1 MNNFIFI
8 YFLFAKRK
16 KINIF
21 SHYSPR
27 VQRTIVNHSS
37 RPQSDTKLA
46 EVRSGF
52 PVCHRNKRRNF
63 DSQISEEAVPEKHE
77 DYWRGLIRR
86 DWHRPTVE
94 VRGRFKVNC
103 SLRAGSLVRGSQW
116 GGSFDGWRLIFF
128 QFWWLTVIKWKFEP
142 TVTIYAVVFWR
153 SSWPYTS
160 RISKYFQIQAMSSKV
175 LLCLESV
182 FLEIQELIFP
192 VWRFFKTQKSV
203 KISCI
208 REIWNTLK
216 LFNGLH
222 FWPVEG
228 QKITFLTVD
237 GLISGPLTAD
247 G

>member
-1 MNNFIFI
+1 MASR
-8 YFLFAKRK
+8 FATVTDEE
-16 KINIF
+16 I
-21 SHYSPR
+21 
-27 VQRTIVNHSS
+27 
-37 RPQSDTKLA
+37 
-46 EVRSGF
+46 
-52 PVCHRNKRRNF
+52 
-63 DSQISEEAVPEKHE
+63 SQISEEAVPEKQE

-86 DWHRPTVE
+86 DWHRPIVE

-116 GGSFDGWRLIFF
+116 GGSFDGWRLIFSNF
-128 QFWWLTVIKWKFEP
+128 RGWRLLSGNKFEP
-142 TVTIYAVVFWR
+142 TVTIYTVVFRR

-160 RISKYFQIQAMSSKV
+160 RISKYFQIQASSKV
-175 LLCLESV
+175 LQCLESV
-182 FLEIQELIFP
+182 FLETQELIFP
-192 VWRFFKTQKSV
+192 VWRFFMTQKSV
-203 KISCI
+203 KISFI

-228 QKITFLTVD
+228 QKSLFLTVD